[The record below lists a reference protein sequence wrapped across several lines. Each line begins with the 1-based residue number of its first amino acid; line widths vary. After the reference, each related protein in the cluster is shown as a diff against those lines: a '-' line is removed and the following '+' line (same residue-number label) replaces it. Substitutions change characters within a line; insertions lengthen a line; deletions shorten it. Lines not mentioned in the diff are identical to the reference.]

1 MNVLRRGEKIKWE
14 GEILRVIKIEVCS
27 SEKLSGVQVNAIVWE
42 MVHHEESNVI
52 LDLSNGFWTK
62 GINVKPI
69 NNEQ

>member
-1 MNVLRRGEKIKWE
+1 MNVLRRGEKIEWK
-14 GEILRVIKIEVCS
+14 GEILRVLKIEVCS
-27 SEKLSGVQVNAIVWE
+27 SEKLSGIQVNTIAWG
-42 MVHHEESNVI
+42 MVLDEESNVI